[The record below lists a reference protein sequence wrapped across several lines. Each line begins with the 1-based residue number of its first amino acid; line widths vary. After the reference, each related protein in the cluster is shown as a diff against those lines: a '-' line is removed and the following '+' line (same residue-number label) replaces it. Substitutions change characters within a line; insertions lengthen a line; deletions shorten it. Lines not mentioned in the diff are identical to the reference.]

1 MDIFRD
7 HGDIVFFISLERK
20 GKWVPYLDSSGEI
33 KEMTMEFLDWNLFK
47 IAVVL
52 YLNPGEMF
60 YQLESDKVT
69 YNKETKIIVF

>member
-1 MDIFRD
+1 
-7 HGDIVFFISLERK
+7 
-20 GKWVPYLDSSGEI
+20 
-33 KEMTMEFLDWNLFK
+33 MEFLDWNLFK